1 MCNLSN
7 GTSKM
12 QYHIPS
18 RLQRVKCVNSQ
29 YFHYFY
35 FNVKAGNEN
44 NKKLIN
50 SFNLRRFKSKLKHI
64 AYISQR
70 RHQDFLRGGRLKAE
84 DENNSNEIILI

>member
-7 GTSKM
+7 GISKM

-18 RLQRVKCVNSQ
+18 RLQCVKCVNSQ

-50 SFNLRRFKSKLKHI
+50 SFNLRRFKSKTETYSLHF
-64 AYISQR
+64 AEASPG
-70 RHQDFLRGGRLKAE
+70 FFERGSTKGGG
-84 DENNSNEIILI
+84 